1 MCHGVDKH
9 GGVLTFHI
17 EGTHIFIMTGL
28 HRFKMDGYI
37 KSFYKHSQMKK
48 RTISND
54 EDDSHCTVDIKE
66 GRVMVFNATFNI
78 FQYCSGGQCYWWS
91 SRC

>member
-48 RTISND
+48 RTISNGKII
-54 EDDSHCTVDIKE
+54 CRQQQVDLPIK
-66 GRVMVFNATFNI
+66 RADRRFL
-78 FQYCSGGQCYWWS
+78 
-91 SRC
+91 

>member
-37 KSFYKHSQMKK
+37 KSFL
-48 RTISND
+48 
-54 EDDSHCTVDIKE
+54 
-66 GRVMVFNATFNI
+66 
-78 FQYCSGGQCYWWS
+78 
-91 SRC
+91 